1 MAFFGDWLDW
11 LKETRARLIANPRAQ
26 RWALA
31 NPFVRPLA
39 RRRARAGLD
48 LTAGFV
54 YSQVLFACAQLKL
67 FDLLAESALTAEAL
81 AAKVELTPA
90 ATRRLLNAAA
100 SLGLVEPRRG
110 DLWGLGELG
119 AAFAGNR
126 AALALVEHQPLLY
139 ADLADPVALLRGARR
154 GALADYWPYS
164 DDADPR
170 RLAAGQVAPY
180 SALMAASQPMVA
192 QEALDAYN
200 VSRHQKLMD
209 VGGGEGVFLV
219 AAAARAPALQV
230 TLFDLPAVAERARA
244 RFAEAGLSARAAAVG
259 GDFLRDPLPEGA
271 DLVTLIRIV
280 HDHDDETALMLLRN
294 IRRALQLGATLLVVE
309 AMSGVP
315 GAETLDAYYGFY
327 TLAMGRGEPRRAQA
341 IMALLGAA
349 GFGDCRLLANALPS
363 LTSIIAAR
371 AV

>member
-1 MAFFGDWLDW
+1 MALFSDWLEW
-11 LKETRARLIANPRAQ
+11 FRERRARLIANPRAQ
-26 RWALA
+26 RRALA
-31 NPFVRPLA
+31 NPLLRPLA

-67 FDLLAESALTAEAL
+67 FDLLLEAPLSTETLAERID
-81 AAKVELTPA
+81 LTPA

-100 SLGLVEPRRG
+100 SLDLVEPRRG
-110 DLWGLGELG
+110 TLWGLGALG

-126 AALALVEHQPLLY
+126 ASLALVEHQPLLY
-139 ADLADPVALLRGARR
+139 ADLADPVALLRGGRR
-154 GALADYWPYS
+154 AALADYWPYS
-164 DDADPR
+164 DDANPR
-170 RLAAGQVAPY
+170 RLGAGQVAPY

-192 QEALDAYN
+192 QEALDAYD
-200 VSRHQKLMD
+200 VSRHKKLMD

-219 AAAARAPALQV
+219 AAGARAPALRL

-244 RFAEAGLSARAAAVG
+244 RFADAGLAVRTEAVG

-271 DLVTLIRIV
+271 DLVTLVRIV
-280 HDHDDETALMLLRN
+280 HDHDDDSALALLRN
-294 IRRALQLGATLLVVE
+294 IRRSLRPGATLLVVE

-327 TLAMGRGEPRRAQA
+327 TLAMGRGEPRRAEA

-363 LTSIIAAR
+363 LTSIIAAQ
-371 AV
+371 AI